1 MNDITK
7 TPADLAAYLNV
18 IFQEEVLLDRQKT
31 ILYEL
36 KNHKPGRQW
45 MELPSKIN
53 PEDLRGNGF
62 FIFFIYLFLPAGGIG
77 LVVGIVLGA
86 IIETISSNGNALY
99 LTIALCII
107 IAEVIVLMFSVYMGN
122 YIAEDNNKKIAKN
135 REEIRQAVLEN
146 EHLEAE
152 YQAKLATWNDA
163 ISHVEHRI
171 QEIEKVLALIYSDH
185 VIYVKYQNIVAI
197 SAFKEY
203 IDSGRA
209 RTLLEAYDKF
219 ELEYRLDT
227 MQSTLNKI
235 DNKLD
240 MILDK
245 MDKMTYELSN
255 AIRENSEDSKRF
267 NAEIVQYMDRV
278 VENQQDQ
285 QKNLALIQND
295 QKCIAENTKVLGY
308 IKNTQKRDFDMAPF
322 IKMYN
327 EKMY

>member
-7 TPADLAAYLNV
+7 TPSDLAAYLNV
-18 IFQEEVLLDRQKT
+18 IFKEEILLDQQKT

-36 KNHKPGRQW
+36 KGNKPVRQHVEVPRELEGR
-45 MELPSKIN
+45 
-53 PEDLRGNGF
+53 DTRGVGVMSVF
-62 FIFFIYLFLPAGGIG
+62 SGMFLPAAGVGLVIG
-77 LVVGIVLGA
+77 LVLTFLISLFGGDEYTMISCIIVG
-86 IIETISSNGNALY
+86 
-99 LTIALCII
+99 II
-107 IAEVIVLMFSVYMGN
+107 IAETIAIIFAGN
-122 YIAEDNNKKIAKN
+122 IAEYSIERAENKVEQN
-135 REEIRQAVLEN
+135 REDIRQAVLEN

-152 YQAKLATWNDA
+152 YQSKLAIWNDA
-163 ISHVEHRI
+163 IAHLERRI
-171 QEIEKVLALIYSDH
+171 QEIEKIIALIYSDN

-209 RTLLEAYDKF
+209 RTLFEAYDKF

-308 IKNTQKRDFDMAPF
+308 IKNTQKRDFDMTPF